1 MYIAIKNKKITAI
14 NNTGIFDLL
23 DCDSIEEDTEHVLSD
38 YIQYDGEF
46 ILKDSGEAIEL
57 AKEKVIATRDHY
69 FEIYV
74 DWYQSKPLLWEE
86 LTAKEKQLIGDYRI
100 YLRDYNDRELWWEQE
115 PMTYNEWVERK
126 N

>member
-14 NNTGIFDLL
+14 NDTGIFDLL

-38 YIQYDGEF
+38 YIQYNGEF
-46 ILKDSGEAIEL
+46 ILKDSEEAIEL

-86 LTAKEKQLIGDYRI
+86 LTAKEKQLISDYRI
-100 YLRDYNDRELWWEQE
+100 YLRDYDDR
-115 PMTYNEWVERK
+115 
-126 N
+126 